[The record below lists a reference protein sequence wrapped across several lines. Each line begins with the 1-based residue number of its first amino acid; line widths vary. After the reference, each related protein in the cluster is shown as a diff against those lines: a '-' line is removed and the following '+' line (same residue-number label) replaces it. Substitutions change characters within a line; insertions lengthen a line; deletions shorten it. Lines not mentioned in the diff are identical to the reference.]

1 VVPITIITVKFII
14 IIVALPAFLFIF
26 IILIF
31 PFTIPFLILEFQL
44 IFQNWRVFYDILI
57 QIILIL

>member
-1 VVPITIITVKFII
+1 MVPITIITVKFII

-57 QIILIL
+57 QII